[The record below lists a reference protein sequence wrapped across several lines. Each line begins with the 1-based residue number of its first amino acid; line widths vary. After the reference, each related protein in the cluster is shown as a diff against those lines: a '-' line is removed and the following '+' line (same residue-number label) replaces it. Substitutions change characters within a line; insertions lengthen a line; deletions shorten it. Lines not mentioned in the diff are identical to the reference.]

1 MTTKEETKLNTI
13 QKYEQDIQ
21 KLKQRYAQLSQ
32 ALKQCEV
39 EIIKTDGKIEG
50 YKKAVEEPLNKA
62 KN

>member
-39 EIIKTDGKIEG
+39 EVIKTEGKIEG